1 MEKQMQLSDDTISL
15 LTNFGAIN
23 SNIVLRPGQQLK
35 TISEAKNILAVAD
48 IVEDFPTEMGIYD
61 LNEFLSTY
69 SLVDDATLMFEGN
82 SVQIANNTN
91 RVKFYF
97 AEPSILTTPDKEIT
111 MPTSEVNIVLTE
123 EILSKTKKAASVL
136 GHLDVAI
143 IGTDDSISIKVLDTK
158 DSSANTFET
167 DLGPNTT
174 GHKFSFVMNISNM
187 KIIDGEYDVQISSKL
202 ISKWTNKTK
211 PVSYFIALEK
221 SSTFDV

>member
-97 AEPSILTTPDKEIT
+97 AEPSILTTPDKDIT
-111 MPTSEVNIVLTE
+111 MPTSEVNIILTE

-143 IGTDDSISIKVLDTK
+143 IGTDDSISIKILDTK